1 MVLEV
6 NIHVISGGCV
16 MERDVGNR
24 WIAVLVLLFVVCL
37 TCKFG
42 VCAEEVTGS
51 APPSISLNKRSYSIN
66 LRGNNTRSL
75 KAKVWNAESGE
86 VIYRS
91 SSSRVARVDEK
102 GKITA
107 RSPGKATITARIRNT
122 GVRATCQVVVTKYKK
137 MRMRTTGYCNCRR
150 CAGKWAG
157 HATASGVMP
166 RENHTIAVDPRLIPL
181 GTVVEIDGRLY
192 VAEDTGGAI
201 KGKRIDVYYKSHRN
215 ASRHGVQFKM
225 VKVYQ

>member
-1 MVLEV
+1 MGRSL
-6 NIHVISGGCV
+6 
-16 MERDVGNR
+16 GNR
-24 WIAVLVLLFVVCL
+24 WILVLALLFAVALSCNFVVR
-37 TCKFG
+37 
-42 VCAEEVTGS
+42 AEEIKGP
-51 APPSISLNKRSYSIN
+51 AAPSISLNKRAYSIN
-66 LRGNNTRSL
+66 LRGNHTRSL
-75 KAKVWNAESGE
+75 KAKVWNAESKE

-91 SSSRVARVDEK
+91 SSSRVAGVDK
-102 GKITA
+102 NGKITA

-122 GVRATCQVVVTKYKK
+122 GVRATCQIVVTKYKK

-166 RENHTIAVDPRLIPL
+166 KENHTIAVDPRLIPL

-201 KGKRIDVYYKSHRN
+201 KGKRIDVYYKSHRK

-225 VKVYQ
+225 VKIYQ